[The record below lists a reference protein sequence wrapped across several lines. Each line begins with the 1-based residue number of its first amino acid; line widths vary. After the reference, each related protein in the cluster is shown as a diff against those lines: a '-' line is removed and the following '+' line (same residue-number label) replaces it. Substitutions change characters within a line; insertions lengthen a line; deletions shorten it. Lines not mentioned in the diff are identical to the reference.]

1 MIKTKA
7 DKKLTVELYVPFIS
21 NNKCHLQ
28 KSFHHNYTSNGTS
41 DSTKLHHTPCTF
53 MKHQKGWKK
62 KWSKIK
68 MWRSDQNCCSII
80 LMARHVITVKVDCKT
95 VIFFLLKS
103 VSGHV
108 KETQRA
114 ENADLCGKHASLT
127 QITVLQSTVKRE
139 NYAVDIN
146 AEIRYSHCVAYR

>member
-1 MIKTKA
+1 
-7 DKKLTVELYVPFIS
+7 
-21 NNKCHLQ
+21 
-28 KSFHHNYTSNGTS
+28 
-41 DSTKLHHTPCTF
+41 
-53 MKHQKGWKK
+53 
-62 KWSKIK
+62 
-68 MWRSDQNCCSII
+68 
-80 LMARHVITVKVDCKT
+80 MARHVITVKVDCKT

-139 NYAVDIN
+139 NYAVYMY